1 MLSDG
6 DKTQLDGVDMAKLR
20 NRATRFL
27 WPGLALLVV
36 LVAAVAWGL
45 AQEEDDLGTRARAAL
60 ADAGIEA
67 EVTVE
72 GRDVAVAADTQADAE
87 RAETIVAD
95 LRGVR
100 TVSAVAAVVGLA
112 APTTSLAE
120 PAPTTAP
127 STSPPPPTTAPPVTT
142 PPTTVAPTTTVPE
155 TTTTTAPQPAGAT
168 LTARLAQGTL
178 TVQGTVPSEEVAA
191 GVAAVADLIYAPFVD
206 NQLQVDAG
214 AAPAAWLPAAPG
226 AIAVLP
232 LVGEAELRLEGDS
245 ATLVAKAATPEK
257 AARLQGAVE
266 ARLAGTVPLEAD
278 IEVTGQGLPSF
289 SASAPGDGT
298 VTLSGVMP
306 DQAAVDRIVGAA
318 SQAFGAENVT
328 ADVVVGDDVSAEF
341 TVFRIPLV
349 FIQFA
354 PIPQWEFNID
364 GDVITGNLR
373 GGATFDFGSA
383 ELTPELQAL
392 LGTAAGI
399 ITRNPTLALTVE
411 GHTDAIGSNAFNQGL
426 SEARAQAAVDYLVTL
441 GVPAERLV
449 AVGYGETRPIGDN
462 ATEEGRAR
470 NRRVEFAFGP
480 AAPQGDQ

>member
-1 MLSDG
+1 
-6 DKTQLDGVDMAKLR
+6 MAQPRKR
-20 NRATRFL
+20 SWFL
-27 WPGLALLVV
+27 WPALALLAV
-36 LVAAVAWGL
+36 LVAAVVWGL
-45 AQEEDDLGTRARAAL
+45 GQEEDDLGKRARAAL

-72 GRDVAVAADTQADAE
+72 GRDVSLAAATQADAE
-87 RAETIVAD
+87 RAGTIVQG

-100 TVSAVAAVVGLA
+100 TVNVGASVVGLQA
-112 APTTSLAE
+112 TATTVADLP
-120 PAPTTAP
+120 PATTAI
-127 STSPPPPTTAPPVTT
+127 TAPPPTTAPPTT
-142 PPTTVAPTTTVPE
+142 APPTTLAPTTTTTLPE
-155 TTTTTAPQPAGAT
+155 TTTTTAPQPAGSH

-178 TVQGTVPSEEVAA
+178 TVQGAVPSEEVAA

-206 NQLQVDAG
+206 NQLQVDPAV
-214 AAPAAWLPAAPG
+214 APAAWLPTAPG

-232 LVGEAELRLEGDS
+232 LVGEAELRLDGEA

-257 AARLQGAVE
+257 AARLEGALE
-266 ARLAGTVPLEAD
+266 ARLAGTVPLAVD
-278 IEVTGQGLPSF
+278 IQVTGQDLPSF
-289 SASAPGDGT
+289 AASAPGDGT
-298 VTLSGVMP
+298 VTLTGVMP
-306 DQAAVDRIVGAA
+306 DQAAVERIVGAA
-318 SQAFGAENVT
+318 SQAFGPENVT
-328 ADVVVGDDVSAEF
+328 ADVVVGDNVSAEF

-373 GGATFDFGSA
+373 GGATFAFGSA
-383 ELTPELQAL
+383 ELTPELRAL
-392 LGTAAGI
+392 LDTAAGI

-411 GHTDAIGSNAFNQGL
+411 GHTDSIGSNAFNQGL

-449 AVGYGETRPIGDN
+449 AVGYGETRPIADN
-462 ATEEGRAR
+462 GTDEGRAR

-480 AAPQGDQ
+480 AVPQGDQ